1 MSNEKLTEIRE
12 YIVNNIMRNP
22 DYVFSGEVRG
32 DLYADMNIDL
42 LEVIASLYEVLHREV
57 TGETYNYM
65 FHFTNKVGGWV
76 EDGLF
81 TEEGL
86 DATD

>member
-1 MSNEKLTEIRE
+1 MSSEKLAEIRE
-12 YIVNNIMRNP
+12 YIVNNIMKNP
-22 DYVFSGEVRG
+22 DYVFSDDVRG
-32 DLYADMNIDL
+32 ERDDMDIDL

-65 FHFTNKVGGWV
+65 YHFTNKVGGWV

-81 TEEGL
+81 TEEVKE
-86 DATD
+86 

>member
-22 DYVFSGEVRG
+22 DYVFSNQVRG
-32 DLYADMNIDL
+32 DQYGEMNLDL

-57 TGETYNYM
+57 TGVPYDYM
-65 FHFTNKVGGWV
+65 FHWTNKVGGWV
-76 EDGLF
+76 ESDLF
-81 TEEGL
+81 TKEAQE
-86 DATD
+86 